1 MNCEILGIDTGR
13 EFCVWNFCRTHKLF
27 FSAMTWLF
35 LQEIMSYF
43 YLWKLI
49 FFVLG
54 LFSGMGQQWHISD
67 GLKNPS
73 VELSEHIHNT
83 SISIEHTN
91 THTCTT
97 RARTHTTST
106 CVWCVCV
113 RVWHTQTTRRY
124 IQTCMHP
131 HVHACRLLHL
141 YFIIFHHCGISW
153 SCTAGQEALFPQFLF
168 HAQLLQFDRMC
179 GLKI

>member
-1 MNCEILGIDTGR
+1 MNCETLGIDTGR
-13 EFCVWNFCRTHKLF
+13 EFCVWNVCRTHKLF

-97 RARTHTTST
+97 RAHTHTHHTHAD
-106 CVWCVCV
+106 VVCV
-113 RVWHTQTTRRY
+113 RTCVAHTNHTQVHTN
-124 IQTCMHP
+124 MHAP
-131 HVHACRLLHL
+131 SRARMQASAFVLYYLSSLWHQLELHSRAGSSV
-141 YFIIFHHCGISW
+141 FSIPISCAAFTIW
-153 SCTAGQEALFPQFLF
+153 QDMWP
-168 HAQLLQFDRMC
+168 
-179 GLKI
+179 